1 MIQNLTHST
10 LILMEFRFGKVCE
23 SIFNNDFYDQ
33 GDEVVTQEK
42 KVVTKLRFI
51 YSCLTNGEEPGDVL
65 PSENIQEEENLEEMW
80 NMNEEITDSSEDE
93 DD

>member
-1 MIQNLTHST
+1 M
-10 LILMEFRFGKVCE
+10 
-23 SIFNNDFYDQ
+23 
-33 GDEVVTQEK
+33 VTQEK

-51 YSCLTNGEEPGDVL
+51 YSCMTNGEEPGDVL
-65 PSENIQEEENLEEMW
+65 PSENIGEEENLEEMW